1 MHRPAVLPVFAVT
14 VLMCVSCAS
23 SGARSSDSDAARVS
37 GDEAEV
43 IRSIERTRLRAL
55 VDADIDTARGLHAED
70 FQLINPLGGLLS
82 KEQYL
87 GGVAS
92 GEIDYLSWDPE
103 QIEVRVYDRVAAI
116 RYRSQLKIVVGG
128 QQIPRQ
134 RYWHTD
140 LYEKRD
146 GQWQVV
152 WSHATET
159 E

>member
-1 MHRPAVLPVFAVT
+1 MHRSAVLPAFTAA
-14 VLMCVSCAS
+14 VLMCTSCAS
-23 SGARSSDSDAARVS
+23 SDARSSHADTERLT
-37 GDEAEV
+37 GDEADS

-55 VDADIDTARGLHAED
+55 VNGDINTARGLHAED
-70 FQLINPLGGLLS
+70 FQLVNPLGGLLS

-87 GGVAS
+87 DGVAS
-92 GEIDYLSWDPE
+92 GEIDYISWVPE

-116 RYRSQLKIVVGG
+116 RYRSHLEIIVAGQL
-128 QQIPRQ
+128 IPRQ

-152 WSHATET
+152 WSHATAT
-159 E
+159 K